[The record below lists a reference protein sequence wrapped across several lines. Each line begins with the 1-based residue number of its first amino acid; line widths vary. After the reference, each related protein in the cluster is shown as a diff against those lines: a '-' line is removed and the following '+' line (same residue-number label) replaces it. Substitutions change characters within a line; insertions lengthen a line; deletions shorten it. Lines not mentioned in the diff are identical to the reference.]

1 MKEKRWEREN
11 MAKKNETITRN
22 FYYYDLALFNM
33 VGSDIKPVNNQQ
45 EKFIEIFK
53 YVKNQI
59 GKIEKSTDKSEKK
72 KILKNISAET
82 EDGDLIYVIV
92 DNITKEAIKFRIV
105 LCRNNALPFVEN
117 NGELSSLTEYLP
129 NGFSLAEITH
139 CVIFPEDDIMGAEY
153 NYAGARPSVI
163 SDYVSYALKKVDFA
177 LCRPKMKFDTFK
189 QIIDGKPL
197 GYFELSVK
205 NTKEMKNALRRKK
218 GLLAGITYNVPDVD
232 QYEICLV
239 RRITKTKGGF
249 NPLLTRDEMQDFI
262 LNNRDD
268 IKRFRI
274 GYGAKKD
281 AIDLLN
287 DKMVCKKKMIKTD
300 KRTINSEDAY
310 STIVQFYGSNVKVYD

>member
-1 MKEKRWEREN
+1 
-11 MAKKNETITRN
+11 MAKKKGTVTRN
-22 FYYYDLALFNM
+22 FYYYDLSLF
-33 VGSDIKPVNNQQ
+33 DIIGNDVKPVNNQQ

-53 YVKNQI
+53 YVKNEV
-59 GKIEKSTDKSEKK
+59 GKISTSTNKSEKK

-92 DNITKEAIKFRIV
+92 DDLTKEAIKFRIV
-105 LCRNNALPFVEN
+105 LCRNNALPLVES
-117 NGELSSLTEYLP
+117 NGELCFLTDYLP

-139 CVIFPEDDIMGAEY
+139 CVIFPEDGVMGAEY

-163 SDYVSYALKKVDFA
+163 SDYVVRALKKADFA
-177 LCRPKMKFDTFK
+177 LCRPKIKFDTFN
-189 QIIDGKPL
+189 QVIDGKPL

-205 NTKEMKNALRRKK
+205 NTREMRAALRRQN
-218 GLLAGITYNVPDVD
+218 GLLAGITRNVPEVD

-249 NPLLTRDEMQDFI
+249 ESLLTRDEMQDFI

-268 IKRFRI
+268 IKKFRI

-287 DKMVCKKKMIKTD
+287 DKMVCKKEMVKTD
-300 KRTINSEDAY
+300 KRTINSKDAY
-310 STIVQFYGSNVKVYD
+310 STIVQFYGANVKVYD